1 MIDTHCHLDEY
12 ENVKEIQE
20 KMKDYY
26 MLTSSTNRETNEKN
40 LKIAKQNKNIYVT
53 VGFHPECVDSITE
66 EDLIWLE
73 KQLKKEKVVA
83 IGEIGLDYYYTKEN
97 KEKQQEIFKKQI
109 ELAKKYKKTIVV
121 HSREATEDTY
131 NILEELDIKDLK
143 VVLHC
148 YSSSAEMAKKFLKF
162 NMMFGISGVVT
173 FKNGAK
179 LRKVVEEIDLK
190 YLLLETDSPYL
201 SPEPNR
207 GKINEPYNIYFVAMK
222 IAEIKKIPLKTVLK
236 TTLENAVSQFDLP
249 INL

>member
-12 ENVKEIQE
+12 EKLEEIQE

-26 MLTSSTNRETNEKN
+26 MITSSTNRETNEKN
-40 LKIAKQNKNIYVT
+40 LKIAKQNENIYVT
-53 VGFHPECVDSITE
+53 VGFHPECVESITD
-66 EDLIWLE
+66 EDLVWLE
-73 KQLKKEKVVA
+73 KQLKKDKVVA

-97 KEKQQEIFKKQI
+97 KEKQQDIFKKQI

-148 YSSSAEMAKKFLKF
+148 YSSSVEMAKKFLKF

-173 FKNGAK
+173 FKNGTK
-179 LRKVVEEIDLK
+179 LRKVVEEIDIK
-190 YLLLETDSPYL
+190 HLLLETDSPYL

-207 GKINEPYNIYFVAMK
+207 GKRNEPYNIKFVAMK
-222 IAEIKKIPLKTVLK
+222 IAEIKKIPLKKVLK

-249 INL
+249 LDL